1 MKNILFISSQSPF
14 ETNSGAHQRSYLL
27 FKTLCGI
34 GKVDLI
40 CFTNDPLSEEDK
52 YNDNYAIKF
61 FGSDNNLTQK
71 KSSKFQKLFSFL
83 NTDCITPKN
92 EFCSNIVSNN
102 IKENTYDYIVIRY
115 IQDALKCGI
124 TKGHNVIID
133 VDDLPEQQFLKIA
146 ESSSYSILKRLYFF
160 CKSKASRKFTNKIL
174 KNIYHSFI
182 PNKTQIKFQN
192 SSYLPNIPFP
202 YTKKVKEVKVG
213 ADFDNSI
220 MFIGL
225 MSWPPNYNG
234 VEYFLKEIYPL
245 ILKSKPNIKFNIVGK
260 GLQDDKVKSW
270 STIQGVNIK
279 GFVKN
284 VDDEYNKSKVV
295 VVPIYEGA
303 GSNIKVLE
311 AMKKGKITILSSF
324 ATRGF
329 EHVLVDGKNTL
340 IAKNSKDFVDKVLLA
355 LTDDELNKKIS
366 SEAKQI
372 ISENFSFELFK
383 NSVFD
388 III

>member
-1 MKNILFISSQSPF
+1 MKKILFISSHSPF
-14 ETNSGAHQRSYLL
+14 ETNSGAHQRSNLL
-27 FKTLCGI
+27 FKTLNGI

-40 CFTNDPLSEEDK
+40 CFSNDHLSEEDK
-52 YNDNYAIKF
+52 YNDNYTIKF
-61 FGSDNNLTQK
+61 FGPENNLTPK
-71 KSSKFQKLFSFL
+71 KSSKLQKLFSFF

-92 EFCSNIVSNN
+92 EFCSNIVSDNLKKN
-102 IKENTYDYIVIRY
+102 SYDYIVIRY
-115 IQDALKCGI
+115 IQNALKCGI

-146 ESSSYSILKRLYFF
+146 ESSSYSILKRLYYF
-160 CKSKASRKFTNKIL
+160 CKSKSTRKFTNKIQ
-174 KNIYHSFI
+174 KNIYHSFL
-182 PNKTQIKFQN
+182 PNKSQIKFQN

-202 YTKKVKEVKVG
+202 HTRIETEVKVDAG
-213 ADFDNSI
+213 YDDSL

-225 MSWPPNYNG
+225 MSWTPNYNG
-234 VEYFLKEIYPL
+234 VEYFLKEIYPS

-270 STIQGVNIK
+270 STIPGVNIK

-284 VDDEYNKSKVV
+284 IDDEYNKSKVV

-311 AMKKGKITILSSF
+311 AMQKGKVTILSSF

-329 EHVLVDGKNTL
+329 EHVLIDGKNTL
-340 IAKNSKDFVDKVLLA
+340 IANDSKEFVAKVLLA
-355 LTDDELNKKIS
+355 LSNDELNKKIS
-366 SEAKQI
+366 CEAKQI
-372 ISENFSFELFK
+372 ISESYSFELFK
-383 NSVFD
+383 NSVTD